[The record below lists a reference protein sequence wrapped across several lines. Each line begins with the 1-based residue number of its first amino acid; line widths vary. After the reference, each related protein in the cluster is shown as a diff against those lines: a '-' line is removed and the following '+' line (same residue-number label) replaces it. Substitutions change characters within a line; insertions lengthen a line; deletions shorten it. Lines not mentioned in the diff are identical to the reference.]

1 MLIEPANWGD
11 VIVFSLQS
19 TWTSV
24 IGFVPL
30 LLGAL
35 IVFVLGWIIAL
46 ALGQLVEQVVRALK
60 IDNLLMKLEVEK
72 VLERGGVKLNA
83 GAFVGGLVKWF
94 FMVVFL
100 LAAVNILGL
109 NDVSGFL
116 KDVLLYIPN
125 VVIAAV
131 ILIIAALVA
140 ETTEKLVR
148 GSIEAAGHRGS
159 LAGVA
164 ARWSIWI
171 FALIAALL
179 QLRIVPELIQAVVS
193 ALVYGI
199 ALAFGIAFGLGG
211 KDAAADMIAKVR
223 GEIRR

>member
-11 VIVFSLQS
+11 VIVYSLQN

-24 IGFVPL
+24 VGFIPL
-30 LLGAL
+30 FLGAL
-35 IVFVLGWIIAL
+35 IVFILGWIIAL

-109 NDVSGFL
+109 DDVSGFL
-116 KDVLLYIPN
+116 KDVLFYIPK
-125 VVIAAV
+125 VVIAAL

-140 ETTEKLVR
+140 ETTEKVVR

-159 LAGVA
+159 LAGVV

-171 FALIAALL
+171 FAIMAALL
-179 QLRIVPELIQAVVS
+179 QLRIVPELIQAVIS
-193 ALVYGI
+193 ALVYGV

-211 KDAAADMIAKVR
+211 KEAASDMIAKIR

>member
-19 TWTSV
+19 TWTSI

-72 VLERGGVKLNA
+72 VLERGGIRLNA

-193 ALVYGI
+193 ALVYGV

-211 KDAAADMIAKVR
+211 KDAAAQIIEKIR